1 MRFML
6 LGSGMQGRA
15 CAYDMLRNPMV
26 EEVLLADSLAKNL
39 DFVKKF
45 LKSKKVKTVR
55 VDASD
60 VNRIKKLAEGYDVLV
75 SAVPYYLN
83 LPLAKAALA
92 AKTHFVDLGGNQEIV
107 RKEIALHSQAVKA
120 GIGIQPDV
128 GLGPGMINNIAAHG
142 IAMMERA
149 DEVLIRDGGLPLDPK
164 PPMNY
169 LLTFSEHG
177 LINEYVENATALR
190 DFKRVEVPGLSEVET
205 IDLPAPLGRCEA
217 AHAAGG
223 LATMAWTYEGKVRFM
238 DNKLIRYPGHIAVI
252 NAMNAMG
259 FFRKDKK
266 RLGDLEI
273 APRELSAA
281 LFREHFER
289 PGDQDLVVIRVTV
302 RGVRDGRK
310 AEVVYDMMDKYD
322 PKTKMTAMMRTTGF
336 PVSIVAQMLA
346 QGRMKPGAY
355 PVEVGV
361 PPGPFID
368 EAKKRGFN
376 LSWKLKVS

>member
-1 MRFML
+1 
-6 LGSGMQGRA
+6 
-15 CAYDMLRNPMV
+15 
-26 EEVLLADSLAKNL
+26 
-39 DFVKKF
+39 
-45 LKSKKVKTVR
+45 
-55 VDASD
+55 
-60 VNRIKKLAEGYDVLV
+60 
-75 SAVPYYLN
+75 
-83 LPLAKAALA
+83 
-92 AKTHFVDLGGNQEIV
+92 
-107 RKEIALHSQAVKA
+107 
-120 GIGIQPDV
+120 
-128 GLGPGMINNIAAHG
+128 MINNIAAHG
-142 IAMMERA
+142 IEMMERA
-149 DEVLIRDGGLPLDPK
+149 DEVLIRDGGLPLRPK

-190 DFKRVEVPGLSEVET
+190 DYKRVEVPGLSEVET
-205 IDLPAPLGRCEA
+205 IDLPEPLGRCEA

-223 LATMAWTYEGKVRFM
+223 LATMAWTYEGKVRSM

-259 FFRKDKK
+259 FFRKEKK
-266 RLGDLEI
+266 RVGDI
-273 APRELSAA
+273 DVSPRTLSAA

-302 RGVRDGRK
+302 RGVRDGRN

-322 PKTKMTAMMRTTGF
+322 ERTKMTAMMRTTGF
-336 PVSIVAQMLA
+336 PASIVAQMLA
-346 QGRMKPGAY
+346 KGVMKPGAR

-368 EAKKRGFN
+368 EVRRRGFN

>member
-15 CAYDMLRNPMV
+15 CAFDMLRNPEV
-26 EEVLLADSLAKNL
+26 EEVLLADNSAKSM
-39 DFVKKF
+39 DSVKKL
-45 LKSKKVKTVR
+45 LKSTKVKTAR

-83 LPLAKAALA
+83 LPLAKAAIA
-92 AKTHFVDLGGNQEIV
+92 ARTHFVDLGGNQDIV
-107 RKEIALHSQAVKA
+107 RREIALHPAAVKA
-120 GIGIQPDV
+120 GVGIQPDV

-142 IAMMERA
+142 IEMMERA
-149 DEVLIRDGGLPLDPK
+149 DEVLIRDGGLPLRPK

-190 DFKRVEVPGLSEVET
+190 DYKRVEVPGLSEVET
-205 IDLPAPLGRCEA
+205 IDLPEPLGRCEA

-223 LATMAWTYEGKVRFM
+223 LATMAWTYEGKVRSM

-259 FFRKDKK
+259 FFRKEKK
-266 RLGDLEI
+266 RVGDI
-273 APRELSAA
+273 DVSPRTLSAA

-302 RGVRDGRK
+302 RGVRDGRN

-322 PKTKMTAMMRTTGF
+322 ERTKMTAMMRTTGF
-336 PVSIVAQMLA
+336 PASIVAQMLA
-346 QGRMKPGAY
+346 KGVMKPGAR

-368 EAKKRGFN
+368 EVRMRGFN

>member
-1 MRFML
+1 
-6 LGSGMQGRA
+6 
-15 CAYDMLRNPMV
+15 
-26 EEVLLADSLAKNL
+26 
-39 DFVKKF
+39 
-45 LKSKKVKTVR
+45 
-55 VDASD
+55 
-60 VNRIKKLAEGYDVLV
+60 
-75 SAVPYYLN
+75 
-83 LPLAKAALA
+83 LAKAAIA
-92 AKTHFVDLGGNQEIV
+92 ARTHFVDLGGNQDIV
-107 RKEIALHSQAVKA
+107 RREIALHPAAVKA
-120 GIGIQPDV
+120 GVGIQPDV

-142 IAMMERA
+142 IEMMERA
-149 DEVLIRDGGLPLDPK
+149 DEVLIRDGGLPLRPK

-190 DFKRVEVPGLSEVET
+190 DYKRVEVPGLSEVET
-205 IDLPAPLGRCEA
+205 IDLPEPLGRCEA

-223 LATMAWTYEGKVRFM
+223 LATMAWTYEGKVRSM

-259 FFRKDKK
+259 FFRKEKK
-266 RLGDLEI
+266 RVGDI
-273 APRELSAA
+273 DVSPRTLSAA

-302 RGVRDGRK
+302 RGVRDGRN

-322 PKTKMTAMMRTTGF
+322 ERTKMTAMMRTTGF
-336 PVSIVAQMLA
+336 PASIVAQMLA
-346 QGRMKPGAY
+346 KGVMKPGAR

-368 EAKKRGFN
+368 EVRRRGFN

>member
-1 MRFML
+1 ML

-15 CAYDMLRNPMV
+15 CAFDMLRNPEV
-26 EEVLLADSLAKNL
+26 EEVLLADNSAKSM
-39 DFVKKF
+39 DSVKKL
-45 LKSKKVKTVR
+45 LKSTKVKTAR

-83 LPLAKAALA
+83 LPLAKAAIA
-92 AKTHFVDLGGNQEIV
+92 ARTHFVDLGGNQDIV
-107 RKEIALHSQAVKA
+107 RREIALHPAAVKA
-120 GIGIQPDV
+120 GVGIQPDV

-142 IAMMERA
+142 IEMMERA
-149 DEVLIRDGGLPLDPK
+149 DEVLIRDGGLPLRPK

-190 DFKRVEVPGLSEVET
+190 DYKRVEVPGLSEVET
-205 IDLPAPLGRCEA
+205 IDLPEPLGRCEA

-223 LATMAWTYEGKVRFM
+223 LATMAWTYEGKVRSM

-259 FFRKDKK
+259 FFRKEKK
-266 RLGDLEI
+266 RVGDI
-273 APRELSAA
+273 DVSPRTLSAA

-302 RGVRDGRK
+302 RGVRDGRN

-322 PKTKMTAMMRTTGF
+322 ERTKMTAMMRTTGF
-336 PVSIVAQMLA
+336 PASIVAQMLA
-346 QGRMKPGAY
+346 KGVMKPGAR

-368 EAKKRGFN
+368 EVRRRGFN